1 MDLATLIGIVLS
13 FGLVAAAIMTGG
25 SILIFISVPSMLIV
39 MGGTMGA
46 TLVNYPLGV
55 MLGVVGVIKN
65 AFFTTLESPQSI
77 IDRFMDYAN
86 RARREGIL
94 SLEPVIK
101 EVDDDF
107 LRKGLQ
113 LTVDGLEPQVIQEIL
128 ETEISYLEARH
139 ETGAEIMGALGAFAP
154 ALGMIG
160 TVIGLVQMLQTMN
173 DPSTIGPAMAVAL
186 ITTFY
191 GALLANLLF
200 LPMSGKLKNRS
211 KEEVLLKEMM
221 MEGILSISKGENPRI
236 IEEKLNSYL
245 APKDR
250 KAGEA

>member
-1 MDLATLIGIVLS
+1 MDLATIIGIVVS

-25 SILIFISVPSMLIV
+25 SLLIFVSVPSLLIV
-39 MGGTMGA
+39 LGGTLGA
-46 TLVNYPLGV
+46 TLVNYPLNV
-55 MLGVVGVIKN
+55 ILSLVGVFKN
-65 AFFTTLESPQSI
+65 TIFANVESPQAI
-77 IDRFMDYAN
+77 IDKFMDYAN

-101 EVDDDF
+101 EVEDDF

-128 ETEISYLEARH
+128 ETEIGYLESRH
-139 ETGAEIMGALGAFAP
+139 ERGAELMSTLGAFAP

-160 TVIGLVQMLQTMN
+160 TVIGLVQMLQTMS

-191 GALLANLLF
+191 GAVFANLIF
-200 LPMSGKLKNRS
+200 LPMAGKLKTRS
-211 KEEVLLKEMM
+211 KDEILTREMM

-236 IEEKLNSYL
+236 IEEKLNSFL

-250 KAGEA
+250 KGAES